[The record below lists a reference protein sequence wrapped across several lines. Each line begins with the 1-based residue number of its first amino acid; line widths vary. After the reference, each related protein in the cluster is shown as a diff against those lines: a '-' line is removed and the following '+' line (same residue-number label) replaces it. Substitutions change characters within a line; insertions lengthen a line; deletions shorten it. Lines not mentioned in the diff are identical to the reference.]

1 MSLSQPARWRHRALE
16 LRPASRRFSSKD
28 GESLEAQIAAQGMRV
43 REMKEALKRTGAP
56 HNGDSD
62 ALKTE
67 IDKLKVLK
75 QKGPP
80 AGHATRGAGAMDEAA
95 RKGGVPHSSDALKTE
110 IDKLKDLKEK
120 RAPAERSVRIAK
132 AEKFREKGINPYAY
146 TWEVTDSCTALQVA
160 HKGLGNG
167 EVAEGAKTSI
177 AGLPV
182 HVHVQILTII
192 LSHTCIYACTPVCV
206 QHALRCA
213 SSTHA
218 HTHTHTHTCTH
229 ACTHARMHARTHA
242 RTHAQRAHT
251 QTLALMCAGRIMG
264 KRVFGKLAFYT
275 LADSEGEIQLY
286 LEQDA
291 IKAAGGDESF
301 EDLKV
306 SFVHCIKSLHVH
318 IRSLLTR

>member
-1 MSLSQPARWRHRALE
+1 MSLSQPARWRNRALE
-16 LRPASRRFSSKD
+16 LRPASRRFSSTE
-28 GESLEAQIAAQGMRV
+28 GEDLEAQIAAQGVSV

-56 HNGDSD
+56 HNGDSA

-75 QKGPP
+75 QKRAP

-95 RKGGVPHSSDALKTE
+95 WKGGIPHSSDALKTE

-146 TWEVTDSCTALQVA
+146 TWEVTDSCTALQVV

-182 HVHVQILTII
+182 LVH
-192 LSHTCIYACTPVCV
+192 
-206 QHALRCA
+206 
-213 SSTHA
+213 
-218 HTHTHTHTCTH
+218 
-229 ACTHARMHARTHA
+229 
-242 RTHAQRAHT
+242 
-251 QTLALMCAGRIMG
+251 
-264 KRVFGKLAFYT
+264 
-275 LADSEGEIQLY
+275 
-286 LEQDA
+286 
-291 IKAAGGDESF
+291 
-301 EDLKV
+301 
-306 SFVHCIKSLHVH
+306 
-318 IRSLLTR
+318 